1 MFTFKFPKHRTTD
14 FLFLFFLP
22 LLSASLSFIFESLRV
37 NSFVVTRKLVIF
49 AYRAN
54 THTHAHSHTVT
65 RARLLFS
72 IIRTNR
78 EEETPTALVVVL
90 LFVLSEEISPIHT
103 EKNVRR
109 DESTVFFLSASLF
122 VKRFAS
128 RKEHGDY
135 ILEQNERF
143 AREIGRE
150 G

>member
-1 MFTFKFPKHRTTD
+1 
-14 FLFLFFLP
+14 
-22 LLSASLSFIFESLRV
+22 V
-37 NSFVVTRKLVIF
+37 NSFVVTRKVVIF

-54 THTHAHSHTVT
+54 THTHTHTVA
-65 RARLLFS
+65 RARLLFF
-72 IIRTNR
+72 ITRTNR
-78 EEETPTALVVVL
+78 EEESPIALVVVL

-103 EKNVRR
+103 EKNVRS